1 MLCSLLSLRWWCVL
15 PLCLIVNF
23 RDLFVPCLIET
34 VVMQAPFVSP
44 VVMAV
49 ICSDFVSYLPVRL
62 VMCPLFILW
71 ILWLIV
77 TLVMRALLVMFD
89 RYLPELHVRYFRVV
103 SDKRHIVCLG
113 FPRW

>member
-1 MLCSLLSLRWWCVL
+1 M
-15 PLCLIVNF
+15 
-23 RDLFVPCLIET
+23 PCLIET
-34 VVMQAPFVSP
+34 VVMQALFVSP

-49 ICSDFVSYLPVRL
+49 MFSVLVSYLPVRL
-62 VMCPLFILW
+62 VICPLFILR

-89 RYLPELHVRYFRVV
+89 RYLPELHVQYFRVV
-103 SDKRHIVCLG
+103 SDKRHIVCLR